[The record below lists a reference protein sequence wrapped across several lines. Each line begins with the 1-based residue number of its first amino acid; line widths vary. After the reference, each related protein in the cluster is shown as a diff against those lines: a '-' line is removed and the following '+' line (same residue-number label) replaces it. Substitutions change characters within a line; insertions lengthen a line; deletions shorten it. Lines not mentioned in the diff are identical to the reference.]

1 MKFYI
6 RETRN
11 VFRWDRSENVDDEVR
26 KKGRQGREKIGNV
39 CTIKVREEFVQRL
52 NRFKILRTMTY

>member
-1 MKFYI
+1 M
-6 RETRN
+6 
-11 VFRWDRSENVDDEVR
+11 FRWDKSENVDDEVR